1 MPDQLGA
8 FAEAARAREEQLV
21 QWLATS
27 VELDRSFEGILRGAH
42 QNNLQSRARLDAL
55 EAEIRQSAASWPGLD
70 TAAGA
75 RQFQVYLAGKT
86 REIHQV
92 ISDAVADSQERSA
105 QVQTLTERYRSREDL
120 AASGPKGPAGP
131 GGANQSAQMV
141 GFRHGIGNPQTPPF
155 KPDPSDPP
163 MPQPPTGHPLSELPP
178 ELGGRP
184 WGETPQVPPV
194 KFGPY
199 WVPPEVAEAGTQW
212 INNHVP
218 NRTPAEWTQALSDTL
233 GAGYAKGQ
241 QEQVIRV
248 LQAAQAGQ
256 CSVDDAARSLFALGL
271 DGLGVAGA
279 VPLAEAPPIAIV
291 AAAGALGDGVLNIG
305 DIIRCLS
312 GST

>member
-8 FAEAARAREEQLV
+8 FAAAARTREEQLV
-21 QWLATS
+21 QRLVTS
-27 VELDRSFEGILRGAH
+27 VELDGRFEGILRGAH
-42 QNNLQSRARLDAL
+42 QHNVQARQRLDAI
-55 EAEIRQSAASWPGLD
+55 EAAIRQAAASWPGLD
-70 TAAGA
+70 TPAGA
-75 RQFQVYLAGKT
+75 RQFQTFLVGKT

-92 ISDAVADSQERSA
+92 VSDAAADSQQRSA
-105 QVQTLTERYRSREDL
+105 QVQALTERYRAPEDL
-120 AASGPKGPAGP
+120 ASSGPKGPTGP
-131 GGANQSAQMV
+131 DGANQSAQMV
-141 GFRHGIGNPQTPPF
+141 GFGHGIGNPQSPPF

-184 WGETPQVPPV
+184 SGETPQVPPV